1 VAAVIGA
8 TVIKAAVIAVLIK
21 LVLKLTL
28 IVGC

>member
-8 TVIKAAVIAVLIK
+8 TVIKAAVIAVLK